1 MRAVRNTEHGIRVVD
16 VDDPSGPGV
25 VVEVASSSICGT
37 DLDLVAAGFTGFT
50 IGHEFAGLVDGVP
63 YAVDPSISCGA
74 CDQCRSGHTQ
84 RCLGPHTNLGI
95 FVDGGLCDCV
105 IVPSANLVPL
115 PPELPLADACLVEPA
130 GVAWHGARRAAI
142 ASGER
147 VVVVG
152 GGSIGLLAVAAVR
165 RLGHDVAL
173 VARHPHQVE
182 AGERLGAH
190 RPAGDYDVVLE
201 ATGSESGLS
210 TSAQLARP
218 GGRVVMLGVFA
229 EAAPIPGAL
238 TLMKELS
245 WTGAMAYGR
254 HDGVRDLEE
263 ATALLASSPEIRN
276 TLITHRFSLE
286 ESHEAFRVAAARSE
300 GAIKVGLYP

>member
-1 MRAVRNTEHGIRVVD
+1 MRAVRNTEDGVRVVD
-16 VDDPSGPGV
+16 IDDPSGPGV

-37 DLDLVAAGFTGFT
+37 DLDLVAAGLTGFT

-74 CDQCRSGHTQ
+74 CDQCRAGHTQ
-84 RCLGPHTNLGI
+84 RCVGTHSNLGI
-95 FVDGGLCDCV
+95 FVDGGLCDRV

-115 PPELPLADACLVEPA
+115 SPELPLEDACLVEPA

-142 ASGER
+142 VPGER

-152 GGSIGLLAVAAVR
+152 GGSIGLLAVAVVR
-165 RLGHDVAL
+165 HLGHDIAL
-173 VARHPHQVE
+173 IARHPHQVE
-182 AGERLGAH
+182 AGERLGAQ
-190 RPAGDYDVVLE
+190 RPVGEYDVVLE

-218 GGRVVMLGVFA
+218 GGRVVILGVFA
-229 EAAPIPGAL
+229 EAAPIPGAV

-245 WTGAMAYGR
+245 WIGAMAY
-254 HDGVRDLEE
+254 
-263 ATALLASSPEIRN
+263 
-276 TLITHRFSLE
+276 
-286 ESHEAFRVAAARSE
+286 
-300 GAIKVGLYP
+300 